1 MWANYEQ
8 ENKNECWFLKINT
21 KQMLEA
27 MGGLQKFNYEGG
39 DVAKFNY
46 EEEVKIVFS
55 PFFLI

>member
-1 MWANYEQ
+1 
-8 ENKNECWFLKINT
+8 
-21 KQMLEA
+21 MLEA